1 MIMVLFGVKNHSHIL
16 YFENEYY
23 YFQLP
28 VILKEILF
36 LRAKKKMPWFKLEDV
51 LFVTNKWDT
60 IRCVVSDDKKRNS
73 TWETLQK
80 HIKDIWPHL
89 NNKNSFRMNLIE
101 VLINYFRIIPK
112 F

>member
-89 NNKNSFRMNLIE
+89 NNKNIFRMNLIE
-101 VLINYFRIIPK
+101 VLINYFRIIPR

>member
-16 YFENEYY
+16 YFENKYY

-28 VILKEILF
+28 VILKEIL
-36 LRAKKKMPWFKLEDV
+36 LLQAKGEMPQFKIEDV

-60 IRCVVSDDKKRNS
+60 IKCVVSDDKERNS

-80 HIKDIWPHL
+80 HIKDIWPDL
-89 NNKNSFRMNLIE
+89 NNKNIFRMNLIE
-101 VLINYFRIIPK
+101 VFINYFRIIPI